1 MTINDFPM
9 IVMKPVWTDD
19 DREFHSDMC
28 YFADLLKDIQ
38 EAAYRTRSA
47 NPIPITL
54 SDELDA
60 AIDAVKAIR

>member
-1 MTINDFPM
+1 MTINDFP
-9 IVMKPVWTDD
+9 IIAMKPVWTDD

-47 NPIPITL
+47 NPFPITM

-60 AIDAVKAIR
+60 AIDAVQAIR